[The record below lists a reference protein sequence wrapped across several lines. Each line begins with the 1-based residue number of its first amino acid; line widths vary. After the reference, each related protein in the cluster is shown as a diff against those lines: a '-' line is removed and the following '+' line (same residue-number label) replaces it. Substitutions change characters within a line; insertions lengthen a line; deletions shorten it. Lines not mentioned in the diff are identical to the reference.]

1 MRCNKVQKMLTGFLD
16 GEVSPKNASLI
27 RQHLTHCEECS
38 RHVAEA
44 RKVMKWAGTWQE
56 VEPSPVFLM
65 RLKARIRSEAEP
77 KTPAVSLWLPGMRRA
92 FAGVAAA
99 CIIFLG
105 GYFAAVQVLG
115 GRGDPQPRRRVAKL
129 DSAQV
134 RRTPAVADREEAER
148 LVLGVQKMK
157 IVFGEK
163 LTDSAYAQLN
173 EIQKSLA
180 VRGGMS
186 SEELAAVEDLQK
198 AELLIREG
206 DYAAARQLIDEAER
220 DHPDH
225 PLAPYVRIAKVM
237 AAPQPATG
245 SDFLKR
251 AYATL
256 LQETVG
262 DPIALYEEV
271 TNIPGQV
278 AQLRE
283 YGWERI
289 VKSADRLNPLNAW
302 NFVERR
308 ILGDEAANE

>member
-1 MRCNKVQKMLTGFLD
+1 MRCKKVQKMLTGFLD

-27 RQHLTHCEECS
+27 REHLSNCEECS
-38 RHVAEA
+38 RHAAEA
-44 RKVMKWAGTWQE
+44 RKVMEWAGTWQE

-65 RLKARIRSEAEP
+65 RLKARIRSETEP
-77 KTPAVSLWLPGMRRA
+77 KMRALILWSPGLRRA
-92 FAGVAAA
+92 LAGVAAA
-99 CIIFLG
+99 CILFLG

-115 GRGDPQPRRRVAKL
+115 GRGEPQPGPRVAKL
-129 DSAQV
+129 DSDPVLTAH
-134 RRTPAVADREEAER
+134 PAADRAEAER

-157 IVFGEK
+157 MVFGEK

-198 AELLIREG
+198 AESLIREG
-206 DYAAARQLIDEAER
+206 DYAAARQLLDEAER
-220 DHPDH
+220 DYPEHS
-225 PLAPYVRIAKVM
+225 LAPYVRIAKVL
-237 AAPQPATG
+237 AAPQPSTG
-245 SDFLKR
+245 SDFLRR

-262 DPIALYEEV
+262 NPSALYDEV
-271 TNIPGQV
+271 TNLPGQV

-283 YGWERI
+283 YGWGKI

-302 NFVERR
+302 NFVEKN
-308 ILGDEAANE
+308 ILGNEAANE

>member
-1 MRCNKVQKMLTGFLD
+1 MRCKKVQKMLTGFLD
-16 GEVSPKNASLI
+16 GEVSPKNACLI
-27 RQHLTHCEECS
+27 REHLSDCEECS
-38 RHVAEA
+38 RHVCEA
-44 RKVMKWAGTWQE
+44 RQVMRWAGNWQA

-77 KTPAVSLWLPGMRRA
+77 KTRAVSLWFPGMRRA
-92 FAGVAAA
+92 LAGVAAA

-115 GRGDPQPRRRVAKL
+115 GREEPQPGGRVAKL
-129 DSAQV
+129 DSAELKG
-134 RRTPAVADREEAER
+134 TLTVADRVEAER

-157 IVFGEK
+157 MVFGEK
-163 LTDSAYAQLN
+163 LTDGAYAQLN
-173 EIQKSLA
+173 EIQKALA
-180 VRGGMS
+180 VRGGMDAND
-186 SEELAAVEDLQK
+186 LAAVEHLQK

-206 DYAAARQLIDEAER
+206 DYAAARQLLDEAER
-220 DHPDH
+220 DHPEH
-225 PLAPYVRIAKVM
+225 SLAPYVRIAKVL
-237 AAPQPATG
+237 AAPQPSTG
-245 SDFLKR
+245 SDFFKR

-262 DPIALYEEV
+262 DPSALYEEV

-283 YGWERI
+283 YGWGKI

-308 ILGDEAANE
+308 ILGGEAETE